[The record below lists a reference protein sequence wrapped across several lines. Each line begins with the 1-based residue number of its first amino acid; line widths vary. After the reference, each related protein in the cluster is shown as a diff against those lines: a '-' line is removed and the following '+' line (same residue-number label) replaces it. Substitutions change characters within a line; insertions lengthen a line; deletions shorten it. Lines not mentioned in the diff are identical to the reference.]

1 MKMHASHLMAL
12 GIGLVVVSLVATARP
27 VWSQGKD
34 QHLEQFSAFAVNLQ
48 GAKPGDAAM
57 SGVLQITIDRWSTEA
72 ERTQLIEAF
81 TSGGQDRLLDRLE
94 DMKPTG
100 FIRLPTSLGWD
111 LRFAREIPGPD
122 GSRRIILATDRRMTA
137 QEVAR
142 GGLSLDY
149 PFTIIELRVNKANMG
164 EGRLSAFTRIQTNK
178 KEQVIELE
186 NWGDAPA
193 RLTEVKPLQ

>member
-1 MKMHASHLMAL
+1 MTAL
-12 GIGLVVVSLVATARP
+12 GVGLIVALLVVTDQPARA
-27 VWSQGKD
+27 QAK
-34 QHLEQFSAFAVNLQ
+34 HLEQFSAFAVNLQ
-48 GAKPGDAAM
+48 GAKPGDRSM
-57 SGVLQITIDRWSTEA
+57 SGVLQITIDRWSSEM
-72 ERTQLIEAF
+72 ERNELIESF
-81 TSGGQDRLLDRLE
+81 TSKGQNGLLNKLE

-100 FIRLPTSLGWD
+100 YIKLPTTLGYD
-111 LRFAREIPGPD
+111 LRFAREIPLPD
-122 GSRRIILATDRRMTA
+122 GGRRIILATDRRMTA

-193 RLTEVKPLQ
+193 KLTEVKPLQ

>member
-1 MKMHASHLMAL
+1 MRKYTREMTAL
-12 GIGLVVVSLVATARP
+12 GVGLIVTLLVATDQPARA
-27 VWSQGKD
+27 QAK
-34 QHLEQFSAFAVNLQ
+34 HLEQFSAFAVNLQ
-48 GAKPGDAAM
+48 GAKPGDRSM
-57 SGVLQITIDRWSTEA
+57 SGVLQITIDRWSSEM
-72 ERTQLIEAF
+72 ERNELIESF
-81 TSGGQDRLLDRLE
+81 TNKGQNGLLNTLE

-100 FIRLPTSLGWD
+100 YIRLPTTLGYD
-111 LRFAREIPGPD
+111 LRFAREIPLPD
-122 GSRRIILATDRRMTA
+122 GGRRIILATDRRMTA
-137 QEVAR
+137 QEIAR

>member
-1 MKMHASHLMAL
+1 M
-12 GIGLVVVSLVATARP
+12 
-27 VWSQGKD
+27 
-34 QHLEQFSAFAVNLQ
+34 
-48 GAKPGDAAM
+48 
-57 SGVLQITIDRWSTEA
+57 
-72 ERTQLIEAF
+72 
-81 TSGGQDRLLDRLE
+81 LDRLE

-100 FIRLPTSLGWD
+100 FIRLPTTLGWD
-111 LRFAREIPGPD
+111 LRFAREIPLPD
-122 GSRRIILATDRRMTA
+122 GGRRIVLATDRRMTA

-142 GGLSLDY
+142 GGLLLDY

-164 EGRLSAFTRIQTNK
+164 EGRLSAFTRIQVNK

>member
-1 MKMHASHLMAL
+1 VITL
-12 GIGLVVVSLVATARP
+12 GIGLVVASLAATAP
-27 VWSQGKD
+27 PAWSQAK
-34 QHLEQFSAFAVNLQ
+34 HLEQFSAFAVNLQ
-48 GAKPGDAAM
+48 GAKPGDRSM
-57 SGVLQITIDRWSTEA
+57 SGVLQITIDRWSSEM
-72 ERTQLIEAF
+72 ERTELIESF
-81 TSGGQDRLLDRLE
+81 TSKGQNGLLNTLE

-100 FIRLPTSLGWD
+100 YIRLPTTLGYD
-111 LRFAREIPGPD
+111 LRFARESPLPD
-122 GSRRIILATDRRMTA
+122 GGRRIILATDRRMTA

>member
-1 MKMHASHLMAL
+1 MRKHAKEMTAL
-12 GIGLVVVSLVATARP
+12 GVGLIVTLLVAT
-27 VWSQGKD
+27 D
-34 QHLEQFSAFAVNLQ
+34 QPAQAQAKHLEQFSAFAVNLQ
-48 GAKPGDAAM
+48 GAKPGDRSM
-57 SGVLQITIDRWSTEA
+57 SGVLQITIDRWSSEM
-72 ERTQLIEAF
+72 ERNELIEAF
-81 TSGGQDRLLDRLE
+81 TSKGQNGLLNTLE

-100 FIRLPTSLGWD
+100 YIRLPTTLGYD
-111 LRFAREIPGPD
+111 LRFAREIPLPD
-122 GSRRIILATDRRMTA
+122 GGRRIILATDRRMTA
-137 QEVAR
+137 QEIAR

>member
-1 MKMHASHLMAL
+1 MRKQTREMTAL
-12 GIGLVVVSLVATARP
+12 GVGLIVALLVVTDQPARA
-27 VWSQGKD
+27 QAK
-34 QHLEQFSAFAVNLQ
+34 HLEQFSAFAVNLQ
-48 GAKPGDAAM
+48 GAKPGDRSM
-57 SGVLQITIDRWSTEA
+57 SGVLQITIDRWSSEM
-72 ERTQLIEAF
+72 ERNELIESF
-81 TSGGQDRLLDRLE
+81 TSKGQNGLLNKLE

-100 FIRLPTSLGWD
+100 YIKLPTTLGYD
-111 LRFAREIPGPD
+111 LRFAREIPLPD
-122 GSRRIILATDRRMTA
+122 GGRRIILATDRRMTA

-193 RLTEVKPLQ
+193 KLTEVKPLQ

>member
-1 MKMHASHLMAL
+1 MKTHTKWVVFGVGLFVASLA
-12 GIGLVVVSLVATARP
+12 ATARP

-48 GAKPGDAAM
+48 GAKPGDRSM
-57 SGVLQITIDRWSTEA
+57 SGVIQITIDRWSTEA
-72 ERTQLIEAF
+72 ERTQLIEAYD
-81 TSGGQDRLLDRLE
+81 SGGQNRLLDRLE

-100 FIRLPTSLGWD
+100 YIRLPTTLGWD
-111 LRFAREIPGPD
+111 LRFAREIPLPD
-122 GSRRIILATDRRMTA
+122 GGRRIVLATDRRMSTA
-137 QEVAR
+137 EIAR
-142 GGLSLDY
+142 GGLSVDY

-164 EGRLSAFTRIQTNK
+164 EGRLSAYTRIQTNK

>member
-1 MKMHASHLMAL
+1 VTL
-12 GIGLVVVSLVATARP
+12 LVATDQPARA
-27 VWSQGKD
+27 QAK
-34 QHLEQFSAFAVNLQ
+34 HLEQFSAFAVNLQ
-48 GAKPGDAAM
+48 GAKPGDRSM
-57 SGVLQITIDRWSTEA
+57 SGVLQITIDRWSSEM
-72 ERTQLIEAF
+72 ERTELIEAF
-81 TSGGQDRLLDRLE
+81 TSKGQNGLLNTLE

-100 FIRLPTSLGWD
+100 YIRLPTTLGYD
-111 LRFAREIPGPD
+111 LRFAREIPLPD
-122 GSRRIILATDRRMTA
+122 GGRRIILATDRRMTA
-137 QEVAR
+137 QEIAR
-142 GGLSLDY
+142 GGISLDY